1 LDDVNITVKAFAAV
15 KDKLTSGVYKNS
27 AIALSFGE

>member
-1 LDDVNITVKAFAAV
+1 LEDVDLTVKAFAAV

-27 AIALSFGE
+27 ELALSFGE